1 MLIPSDIENMVP
13 KSVPIQINSNR
24 LNTKAKS
31 SSSSQ
36 SSNFSQTARST
47 SVHHEHKPEFLDL
60 LESIAPKNKEE
71 TKDIHDLWKEL
82 PGIERDLIDDRSPI
96 NLTRY
101 KNQVN
106 SLLKAILLTNNSIK
120 TQYTPIRG
128 SNAKK
133 EFSHI
138 EYFDEKLKLLAETIT
153 HPQNSAF
160 QILKQLDNIKG
171 FLLDIQR

>member
-1 MLIPSDIENMVP
+1 MVP
-13 KSVPIQINSNR
+13 KAVPTQINSNR
-24 LNTKAKS
+24 LNSKS
-31 SSSSQ
+31 KFSSSSQ
-36 SSNFSQTARST
+36 SSNSSQTSG
-47 SVHHEHKPEFLDL
+47 SSSIHNEHKPEFLDL

-71 TKDIHDLWKEL
+71 TKDIHELWKEL
-82 PGIERDLIDDRSPI
+82 PGIERDLIDDRSPA

-106 SLLKAILLTNNSIK
+106 SLLKAILLSNNSIK
-120 TQYTPIRG
+120 IQYTAIRG
-128 SNAKK
+128 STAKK
-133 EFSHI
+133 EFSHV

>member
-120 TQYTPIRG
+120 TQYTPIKLVYVLPLNLLTPPLKVPIQIFPFL
-128 SNAKK
+128 SAK
-133 EFSHI
+133 
-138 EYFDEKLKLLAETIT
+138 T
-153 HPQNSAF
+153 SATW
-160 QILKQLDNIKG
+160 LSVSP
-171 FLLDIQR
+171 FLLVK